1 MVTRVLFVVGLED
14 QLVQNTILKRI
25 EELPE
30 DEQELVLNKL
40 NASAS
45 VSIMDDNCAEQ
56 NQLLLTLL
64 KAHCE
69 GKQSKH
75 VHDTV
80 ENRYDVIDFSL

>member
-1 MVTRVLFVVGLED
+1 M
-14 QLVQNTILKRI
+14 VQNTILKRI

-45 VSIMDDNCAEQ
+45 VSIVDDNCAEQ

-80 ENRYDVIDFSL
+80 ENRYDVIYSVE